1 MKNFI
6 EVDGSLTDLEL
17 AWDKIAVICNN
28 VIEDY
33 FSKTEPDGGFLKA
46 YYNESGIKVQILLDY
61 LYIMKESIETV
72 RKLLDEEF
80 EMKKENA
87 A

>member
-6 EVDGSLTDLEL
+6 EVDGGLTDLEL

-33 FSKTEPDGGFLKA
+33 FLKRNQTMGF
-46 YYNESGIKVQILLDY
+46 
-61 LYIMKESIETV
+61 
-72 RKLLDEEF
+72 
-80 EMKKENA
+80 
-87 A
+87 